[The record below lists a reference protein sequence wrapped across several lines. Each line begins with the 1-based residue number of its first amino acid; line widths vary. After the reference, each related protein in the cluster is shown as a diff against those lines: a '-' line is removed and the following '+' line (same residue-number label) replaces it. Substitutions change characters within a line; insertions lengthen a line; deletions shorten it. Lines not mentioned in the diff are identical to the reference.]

1 MLRELISIE
10 NRGRSSYLYVAGL
23 KLGRGINGME
33 FSQVEEGTDG
43 PTLTVTVDIR
53 QFLKELAE
61 ITPEELERAKEIIK
75 PYLAGFTYTVNE
87 DGEKVMEV
95 LR

>member
-10 NRGRSSYLYVAGL
+10 NRGRCSYLCVAGL
-23 KLGRGINGME
+23 KLGRGIKGME
-33 FSQVEEGTDG
+33 FSQAEEGKDD
-43 PTLTVTVDIR
+43 PTLTVTIDIR

-61 ITPEELERAKEIIK
+61 IKPEELEQAKEIIK
-75 PYLAGFTYTVNE
+75 PYLAGFAYTVNE

>member
-1 MLRELISIE
+1 MC
-10 NRGRSSYLYVAGL
+10 VAGI
-23 KLGRGINGME
+23 KLGRGINGIE
-33 FSQVEEGTDG
+33 FSKNGEGKDD

-61 ITPEELERAKEIIK
+61 ITPEELEQAKKIIK
-75 PYLAGFTYTVNE
+75 PYLAGFAYTVNE